1 MLIVRHR
8 QRNWKRAAYK
18 HTIHTYLG
26 MLWIVREFGV
36 AAAAAE
42 QQAEVVQLSA
52 VAIVFVAA
60 CLVWSGVAFVFVP
73 LSFAH
78 F

>member
-1 MLIVRHR
+1 V
-8 QRNWKRAAYK
+8 A
-18 HTIHTYLG
+18 
-26 MLWIVREFGV
+26 